1 MTNTHRTSRQTHLT
15 KAQIRALVTLTL
27 VFVVAIAALIQECAS
42 NRKDSTGKQSTS
54 AAAATTIAADPTKTT
69 VRFLDIGQGDST
81 IVELPDGKTMVIDAG
96 PRGSAKTI
104 EAQLKADGRPQV
116 DYLVATHPDADH
128 IGGMAELIADAD
140 IKSIWAPNATNNTET
155 FRNFLSA
162 IDRKGLTITQAVSGT
177 TIAKTDQYSIDIL
190 WPPSSAHFD
199 DTNDYSIIIKLTVG
213 EKTFLFTG
221 DAPAAL
227 INQAVE
233 GHIDV
238 LKVSH
243 HGSRT
248 GTTKKLA
255 AKLSPNY
262 AVMSYAVDND
272 YGHPHESVL
281 RALSASHTQVYGT
294 GANGTVTAITD
305 GSTINIYV
313 QKEGTPVAPPKVK

>member
-1 MTNTHRTSRQTHLT
+1 
-15 KAQIRALVTLTL
+15 
-27 VFVVAIAALIQECAS
+27 
-42 NRKDSTGKQSTS
+42 
-54 AAAATTIAADPTKTT
+54 
-69 VRFLDIGQGDST
+69 
-81 IVELPDGKTMVIDAG
+81 
-96 PRGSAKTI
+96 
-104 EAQLKADGRPQV
+104 
-116 DYLVATHPDADH
+116 HPDADH

-162 IDRKGLTITQAVSGT
+162 IDKKGLTITQATSGT

-199 DTNDYSIIIKLTVG
+199 NTNDYSIIIKLTVG

-233 GHIDV
+233 DHIDV

-255 AKLSPNY
+255 AKLSPDY
-262 AVMSYAVDND
+262 AVMSYAIGND
-272 YGHPHESVL
+272 YGHPSPKT
-281 RALSASHTQVYGT
+281 LSR
-294 GANGTVTAITD
+294 VTSLGMAVARTD
-305 GSTINIYV
+305 TEGSIAVSSGDDGRIGV
-313 QKEGTPVAPPKVK
+313 RRWRG